1 MHVFSILYICK
12 LFSFG
17 PDAVLLVVGVDLL
30 GPPGVDASVQFSEWL
45 HPPKREEMT
54 RTLINS
60 TTS

>member
-1 MHVFSILYICK
+1 M
-12 LFSFG
+12 
-17 PDAVLLVVGVDLL
+17 

-60 TTS
+60 TKS